1 MKPLYAMLIT
11 ALAVSGNA
19 SADDGFKIENEAQ
32 FENDYSGQV
41 EKIGPGV
48 YLVVN
53 GPSAGNT
60 ISIGRSGL
68 EYDLRIQRERVAD
81 GILAGTPDVI
91 AAQAVVKLEEALSRY
106 AEFDQLMSN
115 ATRQSTPVARI
126 FTCISR
132 TFSSTSEDTEHPA
145 AWTTTFYHATAYL
158 SADVEFYIDNGGGGW
173 NHYYAR
179 SKAGAFGDVRPPYN
193 VPFNRGGLSMT
204 VHAKNKRTGV
214 TAFESGTTTFPIPLS
229 TGYVTNFN
237 WTHSLF
243 AEATAIGYGDCFGYA
258 SVSDSEPT
266 Y

>member
-1 MKPLYAMLIT
+1 MKPVYAILV
-11 ALAVSGNA
+11 AGLAVSGNA
-19 SADDGFKIENEAQ
+19 SADDGFKIETEAQ

-41 EKIGPGV
+41 EKISPGV

-53 GPSAGNT
+53 GPSSGKT
-60 ISIGRSGL
+60 VSIGRSGL
-68 EYDLRIQRERVAD
+68 EYDLSIQRTRVAD
-81 GILAGTPDVI
+81 GILAGAPDHI
-91 AAQAVVKLEEALSRY
+91 AAQTIVKLEEALSRY
-106 AEFDQLMSN
+106 AEFDQLLGN
-115 ATRQSTPVARI
+115 ATRQSTPAFHS

-132 TFSSTSEDTEHPA
+132 IFGSTSEDTDHSA
-145 AWTTTFYHATAYL
+145 VWTTTFYHATAYL
-158 SADVEFYIDNGGGGW
+158 DAHVEFYIDNGGGGW

-179 SKAGAFGDVRPPYN
+179 SSASAYGNVWRPFN

-204 VHAKNKRTGV
+204 AYAKNRRTGV
-214 TAFESGTTTFPIPLS
+214 TAFESGTTAVPVPLS

-237 WTHSLF
+237 WTHTLF